1 MTDSTTEKLFDR
13 KATVNQLRGCFLAVP
28 TLYDDDLSLNLDGM
42 RQHVHFMIEN
52 GMRHGNATLLVNG
65 AGGEFPVLSI
75 EERKQTAE
83 TVVRAAEGRISIIVG
98 AQTLGTREAIEIA
111 RHAQGIGATALQVSP
126 PFYYPPTDDDVYEH
140 FAAIADAA
148 PKIGIVVYTT
158 FWLGY
163 RPSLEMVERLIDIPQ
178 VAAVKWSSPDILEYQ
193 LLLRRFADRIG
204 VIDNQLLPVF
214 TRLMGGSGVN
224 LHPALF
230 WPEWGVRLWGLLE
243 NRQWEKAQHEI
254 NRVLLPYYEI
264 IQEIAAVTG
273 GEGHIDKLGLELIG
287 LPGGRN
293 RPPTRP
299 LPPFFKERMREY
311 LLGIGAPLDRM

>member
-1 MTDSTTEKLFDR
+1 MTDSTTEKRFDR

-28 TLYDDDLSLNLDGM
+28 TLYNDDLSLNLDGM

-52 GMRHGNATLLVNG
+52 GIRQGNATLLVNG

-83 TVVRAAEGRISIIVG
+83 TVVRAAEGRIAIIVG
-98 AQTLGTREAIEIA
+98 AQTLGTREAIEIG
-111 RHAQGIGATALQVSP
+111 RHAQGIGATALQISP

-148 PKIGIVVYTT
+148 PTIGIVVYST

-163 RPSLEMVERLIDIPQ
+163 RPSLEMMERLIGIPQ

-193 LLLRRFADRIG
+193 LLLRRFAGRIG

-214 TRLMGGSGVN
+214 TRLMGGSGSN

-230 WPEWGVRLWGLLE
+230 WPEWGVRLWALLE
-243 NRQWEKAQHEI
+243 NRQWDKAQHEI

-264 IQEIAAVTG
+264 VQQIAAVTG

-311 LLGIGAPLDRM
+311 LLGIGAPLDRV